1 MDSNNN
7 VDLENDNDFIN
18 NSDATSTE
26 NSDSSP
32 TSSTSKKIS
41 FNEQDTKTQYS
52 SPIKE
57 VYADNLEEE
66 MKNIKAALPP
76 KGNNNIIG
84 MDTEFPGIVYDIKNI
99 TNDFYYK
106 SMEKNVN
113 SLKLIQLGI
122 TIMNRNGEYSKNIP
136 YHTWQFNFKFDI
148 EKDKY
153 SEESLNLLINSG
165 INFDKLKKNGIEH
178 EVFAQSLMSSGL
190 VLNPKIKWVSF
201 HGSYDFA
208 YLLKLVTKEKLPSN
222 EIGFI
227 NSLKLFFPNHYDLR
241 MLLKDDEYYSHGGLN
256 RLISTLG
263 IERKGIKHQ
272 AGSDSIA
279 TIEAFFKLIENEI
292 INQEK
297 LKKWKNVLY
306 GIGIGRDNENTIRYI
321 NKANKDININYIN
334 NDANLINRNESEK
347 RKINKNMIYMQN
359 QKQQI
364 NGCINNNYI
373 KFYYPCYFI
382 NTYEIMKKSILMN
395 QMKVSQPI
403 MA

>member
-52 SPIKE
+52 SLIKE

-321 NKANKDININYIN
+321 NTANKDININYIN

-364 NGCINNNYI
+364 NRCINNNYI

-382 NTYEIMKKSILMN
+382 NTYEIMKKNILMN

>member
-321 NKANKDININYIN
+321 NTANKDINMNY
-334 NDANLINRNESEK
+334 INRNESDN
-347 RKINKNMIYMQN
+347 RKMNKNMIYMQN

>member
-52 SPIKE
+52 SLIKE

-76 KGNNNIIG
+76 KGNNNTIG

-321 NKANKDININYIN
+321 NTANKDININYIN

-382 NTYEIMKKSILMN
+382 NTYEIMKKNILMN

>member
-113 SLKLIQLGI
+113 SLKLI
-122 TIMNRNGEYSKNIP
+122 
-136 YHTWQFNFKFDI
+136 
-148 EKDKY
+148 
-153 SEESLNLLINSG
+153 
-165 INFDKLKKNGIEH
+165 
-178 EVFAQSLMSSGL
+178 
-190 VLNPKIKWVSF
+190 
-201 HGSYDFA
+201 
-208 YLLKLVTKEKLPSN
+208 
-222 EIGFI
+222 
-227 NSLKLFFPNHYDLR
+227 
-241 MLLKDDEYYSHGGLN
+241 
-256 RLISTLG
+256 
-263 IERKGIKHQ
+263 
-272 AGSDSIA
+272 
-279 TIEAFFKLIENEI
+279 
-292 INQEK
+292 
-297 LKKWKNVLY
+297 
-306 GIGIGRDNENTIRYI
+306 
-321 NKANKDININYIN
+321 
-334 NDANLINRNESEK
+334 
-347 RKINKNMIYMQN
+347 
-359 QKQQI
+359 
-364 NGCINNNYI
+364 
-373 KFYYPCYFI
+373 
-382 NTYEIMKKSILMN
+382 
-395 QMKVSQPI
+395 
-403 MA
+403 